1 MSKGSVWRKWDL
13 HVHTPASYYN
23 NFSFSSKEE
32 REKYKGNIWEKYV
45 DELEKIQ
52 DVAVIGI
59 TDYFSIE
66 GYKKILEYRQN
77 GRLKNFDLLLPNIEF
92 RVNIITNKNNRL
104 NLHVIF
110 SDDISVEDIDEF
122 LSRVNLIISDPY
134 SSSFQ
139 HVGCTER
146 GLVKVGR
153 HFAND
158 ENLPDEKALEI
169 GFKQA
174 VIEIDQLLSLL
185 EKTPGFS
192 GKYLIIMGEDCHGGL
207 SEIPYDQA
215 AHLRTELYR
224 KCHVIESSNRNTI
237 DFWLGK
243 SAKITIKELLER
255 FGGCKPC
262 IRGSDSHSFD
272 KLCKNER
279 NLFCWIKADPT
290 FEGLKQIIYEPE
302 ERVRIQEDNPEP
314 RKSIYS
320 LSSVKISNSKISDE
334 LEIEEQKIEL
344 NSNLIAVIGGKGN
357 GKTALLDLI
366 ANCFE
371 DRCKRSGEDK
381 NSFVQRI
388 EDQKPDLDVEIS
400 FIGNDVDKFSK
411 QLLDMEFFRY
421 SKITYLPQGKIEEYS
436 GDRTK
441 LHEKIKEI
449 IFNNQEVIEFEQEFK
464 NLLEDIKILENE
476 INNINSE
483 IYKLEENTNPE
494 IEYQLL
500 FEKSIKV
507 GELIDK
513 EKGLSDFIKNI
524 EENSKD
530 KVEKL
535 KEEENSLRLIHSK
548 LESIENNV
556 SILKNKIEE
565 ESKELNSEIS
575 KLNSDFMELGISVN
589 IPPIDL
595 QPQLEATYHAQKLIE
610 SKIKEIKN
618 QIKEKEQELD
628 RLSGIEKTHANLLKE
643 IEKIKIE
650 INLLTNRIE
659 DINKKKIQIQE
670 LDEKRREKYEE
681 FIRKHIKLKSCY
693 EKIIEKFSKDKDKIL
708 SNIDFKSNIF
718 FDQTKFEENLEEIL
732 DLRRVPPTQ
741 IRELSAKLNNVINS
755 NIDELKSK
763 IEEYITYA
771 FKLKEFLKGKGKGK
785 TRTNLDF
792 YNLIFG
798 NYFSLNTEIFFNRIP
813 MEKLSMGQKGTVLLK
828 IFLAEGDHPLII
840 DQPEENLDNKFVYED
855 LVSAFREAK
864 KKRQVIIATHNANLV
879 VNTDAEQVIVAEFK
893 NNKISYKSGS
903 IENRE
908 IRNDI
913 TLLLEGGKE
922 AFKRREEKYGI
933 LALRN
938 DS

>member
-1 MSKGSVWRKWDL
+1 
-13 HVHTPASYYN
+13 
-23 NFSFSSKEE
+23 
-32 REKYKGNIWEKYV
+32 
-45 DELEKIQ
+45 
-52 DVAVIGI
+52 
-59 TDYFSIE
+59 
-66 GYKKILEYRQN
+66 
-77 GRLKNFDLLLPNIEF
+77 
-92 RVNIITNKNNRL
+92 
-104 NLHVIF
+104 
-110 SDDISVEDIDEF
+110 
-122 LSRVNLIISDPY
+122 
-134 SSSFQ
+134 
-139 HVGCTER
+139 
-146 GLVKVGR
+146 
-153 HFAND
+153 
-158 ENLPDEKALEI
+158 
-169 GFKQA
+169 
-174 VIEIDQLLSLL
+174 
-185 EKTPGFS
+185 
-192 GKYLIIMGEDCHGGL
+192 
-207 SEIPYDQA
+207 
-215 AHLRTELYR
+215 
-224 KCHVIESSNRNTI
+224 
-237 DFWLGK
+237 
-243 SAKITIKELLER
+243 
-255 FGGCKPC
+255 
-262 IRGSDSHSFD
+262 
-272 KLCKNER
+272 
-279 NLFCWIKADPT
+279 
-290 FEGLKQIIYEPE
+290 
-302 ERVRIQEDNPEP
+302 
-314 RKSIYS
+314 
-320 LSSVKISNSKISDE
+320 
-334 LEIEEQKIEL
+334 
-344 NSNLIAVIGGKGN
+344 
-357 GKTALLDLI
+357 
-366 ANCFE
+366 
-371 DRCKRSGEDK
+371 
-381 NSFVQRI
+381 
-388 EDQKPDLDVEIS
+388 
-400 FIGNDVDKFSK
+400 
-411 QLLDMEFFRY
+411 
-421 SKITYLPQGKIEEYS
+421 
-436 GDRTK
+436 
-441 LHEKIKEI
+441 
-449 IFNNQEVIEFEQEFK
+449 
-464 NLLEDIKILENE
+464 
-476 INNINSE
+476 
-483 IYKLEENTNPE
+483 
-494 IEYQLL
+494 
-500 FEKSIKV
+500 V

-548 LESIENNV
+548 LETIENNV

-670 LDEKRREKYEE
+670 LDKKRREKYEE

-755 NIDELKSK
+755 NIDELKSN